1 MAYGHS
7 LKNMFLI
14 KKITLVF
21 TEIQSLIKLRSA
33 HLKMRTWPFPPVF
46 IWCLL
51 YFMPFWLDSCS
62 SLPLHIQPKS
72 ISLFLPT
79 PWPLSLS
86 FTSGRC
92 TPSRGCIPLCLS
104 QTSQHHWSTYSPFP
118 ESVLSP
124 CSSPVLEQP
133 PFFLPSWK
141 AMAFFPLPF
150 TGICFNIDAFFFFFL
165 DFKSRI
171 QTCKNIKQNGSKQ
184 NVKSASS
191 TLPLPPHHSL
201 LTAECV
207 FLSGVYNT

>member
-46 IWCLL
+46 IWYLL

-79 PWPLSLS
+79 PWPPSLS
-86 FTSGRC
+86 FTAGRC
-92 TPSRGCIPLCLS
+92 TPSRGWVPPLPLPDITASLIHVLALS
-104 QTSQHHWSTYSPFP
+104 W
-118 ESVLSP
+118 V
-124 CSSPVLEQP
+124 SPVSLLFP
-133 PFFLPSWK
+133 SLGMTSFLPSKLESNGFLSPSLYWH
-141 AMAFFPLPF
+141 MFYLLMH
-150 TGICFNIDAFFFFFL
+150 FFFFL

-184 NVKSASS
+184 NIKSASS

-207 FLSGVYNT
+207 FLSGIYNT